1 MKFEKKQVY
10 SLVLAFIICFAIIS
24 YWNAGASL
32 ISTIYKAGFPFL
44 MGAGLAYIV
53 NIVMSAYESL
63 YTRLF
68 GQFKIVMAF
77 KRAVSMLLAYATFIG
92 LIIWLFSIVIP
103 DLISSISRLL
113 TIDASAITKFINQ
126 VNDNKQVANAM
137 QYLGSNKDLVSTLTG
152 YSQQVLKQVL
162 SVLTNLLTSV
172 TTVASTLMNLFISL
186 IFSVYVL
193 ASKEQLGRQFNLV
206 IDTYLGKHSSK
217 FHYVRQIL
225 HRRFHGFFVGQ
236 TLEAMI
242 LGTLS
247 FIGMTIFNLPYAAT
261 VGVLIA
267 FTALIPVVGAYI
279 GVTIGFILIATVSV
293 SKAIFFVIFLV
304 ILQQFEGN
312 LIYPRVVGGSIGLP
326 GMWVLLSITI
336 GASLGGVLGMMISVP
351 LSASLYQ
358 MLKDHVAKRQ
368 LKKLDQN

>member
-1 MKFEKKQVY
+1 
-10 SLVLAFIICFAIIS
+10 
-24 YWNAGASL
+24 
-32 ISTIYKAGFPFL
+32 
-44 MGAGLAYIV
+44 
-53 NIVMSAYESL
+53 
-63 YTRLF
+63 
-68 GQFKIVMAF
+68 
-77 KRAVSMLLAYATFIG
+77 
-92 LIIWLFSIVIP
+92 
-103 DLISSISRLL
+103 
-113 TIDASAITKFINQ
+113 
-126 VNDNKQVANAM
+126 
-137 QYLGSNKDLVSTLTG
+137 
-152 YSQQVLKQVL
+152 
-162 SVLTNLLTSV
+162 
-172 TTVASTLMNLFISL
+172 
-186 IFSVYVL
+186 
-193 ASKEQLGRQFNLV
+193 
-206 IDTYLGKHSSK
+206 
-217 FHYVRQIL
+217 
-225 HRRFHGFFVGQ
+225 
-236 TLEAMI
+236 MI